1 VTESNGLGEAAISF
15 PQEQIEMK
23 HLFLLGALLND
34 DCGFPRHWQ

>member
-1 VTESNGLGEAAISF
+1 MGSVTQQYHF

-23 HLFLLGALLND
+23 NLFLLGALLND